1 MGCLRAPLPVGRTK
15 AHTCQPHALRTP
27 CRAVPRCRR
36 LVSDVADAAQR
47 SPTEEETKAAV
58 VARMSASFLES
69 ASPNVELNAL
79 QEEEEEDAEDTDE
92 AQPPPV
98 SASVSN
104 SLPIAP
110 RHGASDGR
118 HARSAHAA
126 EPHDD
131 PLASVALSSS
141 VVSASRRHNPPTAME
156 QQPERIAAKAV
167 AVMRRVHSKLTGRDF
182 APVADAATSQ
192 PLDVVTQVDRLIE
205 AATSKENLCQCYIGW
220 CPFW

>member
-1 MGCLRAPLPVGRTK
+1 MLCLLWWPSRRVAAASVVLSCCVRDPCPFAPLCG
-15 AHTCQPHALRTP
+15 
-27 CRAVPRCRR
+27 RR

-47 SPTEEETKAAV
+47 SPTEEEAKAAV

-69 ASPNVELNAL
+69 ASPNAELKAL
-79 QEEEEEDAEDTDE
+79 EEEEEDAEESDE
-92 AQPPPV
+92 GQPQPT
-98 SASVSN
+98 STSVSN

-110 RHGASDGR
+110 RVATSD
-118 HARSAHAA
+118 ARRAHAMQA
-126 EPHDD
+126 LDPHGD

-141 VVSASRRHNPPTAME
+141 VVSASRRHNPPTAVE
-156 QQPERIAAKAV
+156 QQPERIAAKAI

-182 APVADAATSQ
+182 APVAETATSQ
-192 PLDVVTQVDRLIE
+192 PLDVGTQVDRLIE